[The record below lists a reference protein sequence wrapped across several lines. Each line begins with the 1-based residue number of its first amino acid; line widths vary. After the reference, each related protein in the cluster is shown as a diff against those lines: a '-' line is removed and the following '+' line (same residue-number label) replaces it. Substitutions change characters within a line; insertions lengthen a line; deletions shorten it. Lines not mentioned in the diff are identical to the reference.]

1 MGDLITDH
9 CCQSNRIDPKHFL
22 HLDSGAVRVRIGKGC
37 FQKWLFGLSFR
48 FLLAAIVVTRT
59 RHPKLGCS
67 VCAQLWGF
75 SAIGDLTDSVQA
87 APTFFTWPLDY
98 NFGPQRR

>member
-9 CCQSNRIDPKHFL
+9 CCQSNRIDPKPFL
-22 HLDSGAVRVRIGKGC
+22 HLDSRAMRVRIGKGV
-37 FQKWLFGLSFR
+37 FKNGFSDSPFALDGGNGGHAHAPPETWVSL
-48 FLLAAIVVTRT
+48 
-59 RHPKLGCS
+59 
-67 VCAQLWGF
+67 CAQLWGF

-87 APTFFTWPLDY
+87 APAFFTWPLDY